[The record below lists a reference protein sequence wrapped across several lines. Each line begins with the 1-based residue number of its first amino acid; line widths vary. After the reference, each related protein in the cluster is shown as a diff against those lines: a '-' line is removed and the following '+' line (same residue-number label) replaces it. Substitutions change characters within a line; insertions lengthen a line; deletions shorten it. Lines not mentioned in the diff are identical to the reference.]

1 MCVNEFSDYCISD
14 VYFSYNV
21 KMTLNSV
28 NNLNGVL
35 NYLCSYFAIY

>member
-1 MCVNEFSDYCISD
+1 MNSVTTVYQMYIS
-14 VYFSYNV
+14 SYNM